1 MREFH
6 SWSGIL
12 FGWLLYTVFLT
23 GTLTVFDSEITQWMQ
38 PELVELSLR
47 ESNISQAGN
56 TPTAPPPQSHQ
67 DIERGLPPPSVHTV
81 KLQTNRTFGG
91 QTTDPLTGRM
101 VVLRDTRGGD
111 FFYHF
116 HHGLLLGFPGAWIVS
131 LAGLGMIVSLVTG
144 TGIHRRST
152 KGLVLG
158 SLGTSSNRLW
168 AHSHDL
174 FGLLV
179 LPFALLISV
188 TGLLISSSIYL
199 PTELQLLRDNPR
211 TLSFLSTLHFVQFGT
226 VAMRW
231 FYFLMGLATS
241 AAIAI
246 GLVLWTKKRRHVEFA
261 QAPLRSAHIIE
272 RLNTATVAGLLV
284 SIAAFFW
291 LNRIL
296 PLPLFERSVWEIRGF
311 IFVWCVSLI
320 HSLLRR
326 NLLVSWQEQ
335 LYAAALLLTFI
346 PMANSITTDSHL
358 LVTLP
363 QGQWGVAGVDLT
375 SMTAG
380 ILLGALARRVG
391 RGGVINAKGARR
403 ESQQFK
409 NHTCK
414 CHQWHLHV

>member
-12 FGWLLYTVFLT
+12 FGWLLYAVFLT
-23 GTLTVFDSEITQWMQ
+23 GTLTVFDAEITQWMQ
-38 PELVELSLR
+38 PELVELSLI
-47 ESNISQAGN
+47 EPNISQTGKV
-56 TPTAPPPQSHQ
+56 PTAQPPQSHQ

-91 QTTDPLTGRM
+91 QTTDPRTGRM
-101 VVLRDTRGGD
+101 VVLRDTQGGD

-116 HHGLLLGFPGAWIVS
+116 HHGLLLGYPGAWIVS
-131 LAGLGMIVSLVTG
+131 LAGLGMIVSLITG
-144 TGIHRRST
+144 MSIHRWSM
-152 KGLVLG
+152 KGHVLG
-158 SLGTSSNRLW
+158 SLGTSSNR
-168 AHSHDL
+168 AGVSHDL

-199 PTELQLLRDNPR
+199 PTEIQLLRDKPR

-241 AAIAI
+241 AAIAT
-246 GLVLWTKKRRHVEFA
+246 GLILWTKKRRHIKFA
-261 QAPLRSAHIIE
+261 QARGTSAHIIE
-272 RLNTATVAGLLV
+272 RLNIATVAGLLV
-284 SIAAFFW
+284 SIAALFW

-296 PLPLFERSVWEIRGF
+296 PLPLLERSVWEIRGF
-311 IFVWCVSLI
+311 FFVWSASLI

-335 LYAAALLLTFI
+335 LYVAALLLAFL
-346 PMANSITTDSHL
+346 PVVNALTTGSHL

-363 QGQWGVAGVDLT
+363 QGRWGVAAVDLT

-380 ILLGALARRVG
+380 ILLCALARIVR
-391 RGGVINAKGARR
+391 RGGEINNGAGR
-403 ESQQFK
+403 ES
-409 NHTCK
+409 
-414 CHQWHLHV
+414 